1 LNKAILSPKIQ
12 QFITDNLKSNITKL
26 ILKGSPFKDVS
37 VQELANQIVAKQK
50 SEHKLASW
58 FSSENI
64 YYPPKI
70 SIEQTSS
77 EITAAYKSNLVS
89 GSSIIDITGG
99 FGVDCFYFSKQFKE
113 VIHCEINED
122 LSKIVKHNYLQ
133 LKVKNITTFS
143 GDGLEYLKNHKA
155 NLDCIYIDPSRRN
168 DLKGKVFLLND
179 CLPNVPENIDFLFT
193 KTNQILI
200 KNSPILDITS
210 TINELKFVKEI
221 HIIAFNNEV
230 KELLFLLEKEYSDP
244 IKIKTVNIGKK
255 EIQTFNFNYKEAVNS
270 EYSKPRSYLY
280 EPNAAILKSG
290 GFHEVSQQLK
300 VFKLQQHSH
309 LYTSDEIID
318 FPGRVFKIENVLSY
332 DKKKLKKLVVEN
344 KANITTRNFPKT
356 VAQIRKETKIK
367 DGGNTYLFFTTLN
380 TTEYIVILCKKE
392 QHKQILNN

>member
-1 LNKAILSPKIQ
+1 MNKAILSPEIQ

-26 ILKGSPFKDVS
+26 ILKGSPFRDIS

-58 FSSENI
+58 FSTENI

-77 EITAAYKSNLVS
+77 EITAAYKNNLVS
-89 GSSIIDITGG
+89 GNSIIDITGG
-99 FGVDCFYFSKQFKE
+99 FGVDCFYFSKKFKE

-122 LSKIVKHNYLQ
+122 LSEIVKHNYQKLQ
-133 LKVKNITTFS
+133 VKNITTFS

-155 NLDCIYIDPSRRN
+155 KFDCIYIDPSRRN

-221 HIIAFNNEV
+221 HIIAVNNEV

-244 IKIKTVNIGKK
+244 IKIRTVNIGKK

-270 EYSKPRSYLY
+270 EYSEPLTYLY

-290 GFHEVSQQLK
+290 GFHEISQQLK

-356 VAQIRKETKIK
+356 VAQIRKDTKIK

-380 TTEYIVILCKKE
+380 TTEYIVILCKKK
-392 QHKQILNN
+392 QHK